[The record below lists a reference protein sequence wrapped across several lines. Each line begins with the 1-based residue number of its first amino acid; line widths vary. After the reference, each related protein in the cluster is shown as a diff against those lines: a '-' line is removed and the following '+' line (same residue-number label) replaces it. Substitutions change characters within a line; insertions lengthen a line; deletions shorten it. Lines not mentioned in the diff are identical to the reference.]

1 MMILETEG
9 ASRELRSSSEKPSA
23 ALVLAA
29 FQNTPWERTLR
40 RTAQRSPG
48 EITDVFRGLT
58 ALYWAYAPSMPQ
70 AHRFEAPTRAL
81 LADIAGQSTGEN
93 PQYDPMD
100 LYEISTHI
108 QGFVG
113 IWASIQH
120 DALTDKPTLASLT
133 ETLYADAARTL
144 DTIEYAN
151 PTLNHQLETI
161 VREQLGLQWAPG
173 ETAPPEYTALTR
185 HFTRDQQAPPFTVPS
200 QPLTRALA
208 HMRTQYAFITALP
221 DYQGSEDGKQL
232 LREVFGAHA
241 HDNPQAVNELFMRQP
256 DPAEQEY
263 MHLVLG
269 VELASLADS
278 ELVARARATAK
289 GRLATKTR
297 VVAPQPADETFAEAE
312 EHYDEVADVMEAEE
326 PYNGATENA
335 GEITVT
341 TDHWELIARIREGGE
356 DGSAAFAQLYAETY
370 HKVNNFAY
378 SLLRD
383 HDQAEDITS
392 RVYETALKKIGTLE
406 NRGFKVVAWLMTVTR
421 NKCADYATSSPY
433 KREVLAEEMPA
444 GTSAD
449 SYAGYAE
456 NSEWR
461 SPERAVIS
469 SAEEIGFRKVLLGA
483 IEKIRSEEQRECI
496 MLRFFEER
504 PIAEVATIMGVN
516 EGAVKALQHRAM
528 IRLRQILQS
537 THPHLMDAFSNR
549 VE

>member
-1 MMILETEG
+1 MILETEG

-29 FQNTPWERTLR
+29 FQNTPWERTLKR
-40 RTAQRSPG
+40 AAQRSPG
-48 EITDVFRGLT
+48 EITDVFKGLT
-58 ALYWAYAPSMPQ
+58 ALYWAYASSMPLAQ
-70 AHRFEAPTRAL
+70 RLEAPTRAL

-113 IWASIQH
+113 IWASIQQ

-151 PTLNHQLETI
+151 PTLNNRLEAI
-161 VREQLGLQWAPG
+161 VREQLGLEWTPG

-185 HFTRDQQAPPFTVPS
+185 HFTCDPQSPPFTVLS

-221 DYQGSEDGKQL
+221 DYPGSEDGKQL
-232 LREVFGAHA
+232 LWAVLGAHA

-278 ELVARARATAK
+278 ELVARARTAAK
-289 GRLATKTR
+289 GRLAIRTR
-297 VVAPQPADETFAEAE
+297 LAAPQPVVEAPAETDERYEEAD
-312 EHYDEVADVMEAEE
+312 DEMEAEE
-326 PYNGATENA
+326 PYDDAPENV

-392 RVYETALKKIGTLE
+392 RVYETALKKIGDLE
-406 NRGFKVVAWLMTVTR
+406 NRGIKVVAWLMTVTR
-421 NKCADYATSSPY
+421 NKCADYITSSPY
-433 KREVLAEEMPA
+433 KREVITEEMPV

-461 SPERAVIS
+461 SPERALMS
-469 SAEEIGFRKVLLGA
+469 SAEAIGLRKVLLEA
-483 IEKIRSEEQRECI
+483 IDTIRSEEQRECI
-496 MLRFFEER
+496 RLRFFEER
-504 PIAEVATIMGVN
+504 PTAEVAAIMGLKD
-516 EGAVKALQHRAM
+516 EAVKALQFRAM
-528 IRLRQILQS
+528 THLRKLLRE
-537 THPHLMDAFSNR
+537 THPHLMDTIANR
-549 VE
+549 ID